1 MFFEDSDWVS
11 DISATGSIRRQRQHQ
26 QATQDEKRNVS
37 RSFML
42 VEDGQLLGYY
52 TLANASVVESDLSE
66 EQMKKMPHYPMPAI
80 LLSRHQSGAAQ
91 SIPLRAVYFPEL

>member
-1 MFFEDSDWVS
+1 MEFSTIPYDSSLDREAF
-11 DISATGSIRRQRQHQ
+11 DCGLHPALNAYIAQ

-52 TLANASVVESDLSE
+52 TLANASVVESDLS
-66 EQMKKMPHYPMPAI
+66 
-80 LLSRHQSGAAQ
+80 G
-91 SIPLRAVYFPEL
+91 